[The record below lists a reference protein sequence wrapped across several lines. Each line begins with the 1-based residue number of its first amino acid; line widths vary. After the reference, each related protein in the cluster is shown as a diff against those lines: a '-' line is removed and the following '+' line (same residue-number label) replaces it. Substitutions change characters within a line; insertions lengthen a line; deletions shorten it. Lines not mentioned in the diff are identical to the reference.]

1 METEYKR
8 ILLKLSGEALA
19 GERGTGLDF
28 GIIESVCKAV
38 GECQSLGVE
47 VGIVIGGGNF
57 WRGAKDGGGKMER
70 SRADRMGMLAT
81 MMNSLAV
88 LDVFEQLG
96 IGAVVQSSA
105 EMPAFAELFT
115 RDSAVR
121 HLKDGKAVIFAC
133 GTGCPYFS
141 TDTGAVLKAAEIG
154 ADAVLMAKNID
165 GVYSADPKKDPTA
178 VKLDRVTYEYIIAH
192 RMGVIDLT
200 AAALA
205 MDNGIPTVIF
215 ALKEPDN
222 IRRAALGEGIGT
234 VVAPQA

>member
-1 METEYKR
+1 MEHKYKR

-28 GIIESVCKAV
+28 SVIQGVCGAV
-38 GECQSLGVE
+38 GDCQKLGIE

-57 WRGAKDGGGKMER
+57 WRGAKDGGGRMER
-70 SRADRMGMLAT
+70 SRADHMGMLAT
-81 MMNSLAV
+81 TMNCLAV

-96 IGAVVQSSA
+96 IDAVLQSA
-105 EMPAFAELFT
+105 VEMPVFAELFT

-121 HLKDGKAVIFAC
+121 HLRDGKVVIFAC

-141 TDTGAVLKAAEIG
+141 TDTGAVLKAVEIG
-154 ADAVLMAKNID
+154 AGAVLMAKNID
-165 GVYSADPKKDPTA
+165 GVYSADPKLDPAA
-178 VKLDRVTYEYIIAH
+178 VKFDSITYEEVIAK

-205 MDNGIPTVIF
+205 MDNSIPSVIF
-215 ALKEPDN
+215 ALEKPDN
-222 IRRAALGEGIGT
+222 IRRAALGENIGT
-234 VVAPQA
+234 VVVPRG